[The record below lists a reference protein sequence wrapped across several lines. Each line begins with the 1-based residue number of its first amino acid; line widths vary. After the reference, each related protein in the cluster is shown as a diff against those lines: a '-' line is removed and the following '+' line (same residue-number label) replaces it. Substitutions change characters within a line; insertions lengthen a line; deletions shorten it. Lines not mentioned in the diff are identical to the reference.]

1 MNIKNLIRYLV
12 CFSVLSMNACSESGG
27 GDESGAGSTISASVQ
42 ACMDD
47 YTGAYNFVPGS
58 ITVVFVDGT
67 TEEEGRTIIEENG
80 LSVEDYLSYLSSWEV
95 TVPEGDEIEWVCR
108 FEEDGSVDWASVNP
122 MHYIY

>member
-1 MNIKNLIRYLV
+1 MNIKNLMRYLV

-67 TEEEGRTIIEENG
+67 TEEES
-80 LSVEDYLSYLSSWEV
+80 LSVQERIGEEVFGSW
-95 TVPEGDEIEWVCR
+95 TNTLTLTPGCS
-108 FEEDGSVDWASVNP
+108 GSGKSP
-122 MHYIY
+122 FFSGI